1 MAYTTI
7 DDPEAYFQAKVYA
20 GSEGT
25 DTISLDS
32 DVMQPDMI
40 WIKDRG
46 TTAGHTLQD
55 AVRGFNVANKLAT
68 YSTVGEN
75 DSEGATWENYG
86 GVSAVAESSFTV
98 VEGANTPSQVNDG
111 SDNYVAWCW
120 KAGAGSGSSNED
132 GSINTTS
139 TSVST
144 TAGFSISTYTGTG
157 SNATVGHGLGVA
169 PKVVIVK
176 QRDATQNW
184 QVWHGAI
191 PSMSSGY
198 ITLNNVDGYYSN
210 FTPWNGDTTST
221 TFAIGT
227 NANCNANT
235 KTYIAYC
242 FAEKQG
248 FFTAVIYSGNGTIAD
263 NGGAYIYTGF
273 RPAFIMTKL
282 SSADGEGWV
291 IRDNKRNTSNVV
303 SKHLRADGNAVEST
317 ASGIYADFYSQGFK
331 IRGTDAAINT
341 SGASYC
347 YMAFAE
353 APFVNSKG
361 VPCNAR

>member
-7 DDPEAYFQAKVYA
+7 DDPEAYFQTKLYTGD
-20 GSEGT
+20 GSTQAITFDGDT
-25 DTISLDS
+25 D
-32 DVMQPDMI
+32 MQPDWV
-40 WIKDRG
+40 WIKNRSEDY
-46 TTAGHTLQD
+46 AHTLFD
-55 AVRGFNVANKLAT
+55 SVRGVQNFLRPSTDGAEAANSNSLTAFGSDGFSIGT
-68 YSTVGEN
+68 E
-75 DSEGATWENYG
+75 
-86 GVSAVAESSFTV
+86 SAVND
-98 VEGANTPSQVNDG
+98 NT
-111 SDNYVAWCW
+111 DNFVAWCW
-120 KAGAGSGSSNED
+120 KAGAGSGSSNTD

-248 FFTAVIYSGNGTIAD
+248 FSKFGLYKGDATTND
-263 NGGAYIYTGF
+263 NGGPYIFTGF
-273 RPAFIMTKL
+273 RPAWVMTKL

>member
-1 MAYTTI
+1 MAVYTQI
-7 DDPEAYFQAKVYA
+7 DNAQLFFQTKLYTGD
-20 GSEGT
+20 GSTQAITFDGDT
-25 DTISLDS
+25 D
-32 DVMQPDMI
+32 MQPDWV
-40 WIKDRG
+40 WIKNRSEDYE
-46 TTAGHTLQD
+46 HTLFD
-55 AVRGFNVANKLAT
+55 SVRGVQNFLRPSTDGAEAANSNSLTAFGSDGFSIGT
-68 YSTVGEN
+68 E
-75 DSEGATWENYG
+75 
-86 GVSAVAESSFTV
+86 SAVND
-98 VEGANTPSQVNDG
+98 NT
-111 SDNYVAWCW
+111 DNFVAWCW
-120 KAGAGSGSSNED
+120 KAGAGSGSSNTD

-169 PKVVIVK
+169 PKVGIVK
-176 QRDATQNW
+176 QRDETRNW

-248 FFTAVIYSGNGTIAD
+248 FFKADKYTGNGNAD
-263 NGGAYIYTGF
+263 GTFINTGF
-273 RPAFIMTKL
+273 RPAFVLIKNYGRDSTSWTL
-282 SSADGEGWV
+282 Y
-291 IRDNKRNTSNVV
+291 DNKRPGYNSDNAYLLTDAGDVEASDKDIDLLSNGFKPLL
-303 SKHLRADGNAVEST
+303 SNNAVN
-317 ASGIYADFYSQGFK
+317 
-331 IRGTDAAINT
+331 TDDDTYI
-341 SGASYC
+341 